1 MVHKVP
7 DSMTIF
13 AGNANPEL
21 AKAVANSL
29 NIPLGHATVSRFSD
43 GEVMVQ
49 LLDSVRVAT
58 FSFFRA
64 PALRRTTT
72 SWN

>member
-49 LLDSVRVAT
+49 L
-58 FSFFRA
+58 
-64 PALRRTTT
+64 RRTTT